1 MERSQFSE
9 RVHFSGEFEA
19 QQRPGRSALSLDKE
33 QGKELKY
40 LQKRLLSKLAS
51 TLRDYDLIAAG
62 TRVMVAISGGK
73 DSYALLCLLEK
84 FRLKKIIDFEILAV
98 HLDQAQ
104 PGYDGEPLRLWLE
117 NQGFAYRILRQDTYS
132 VVTDKIA
139 EGSTYCSLCSRLRR
153 GVLYAA
159 ASDFSC
165 LSIALGHHR
174 DDANETLLLNLF
186 YSGQLKSMPV
196 RLHSDDGRHTVIR
209 PLMGIAEADIKR
221 YAELMGFP
229 ILPCNLCGSQAGL
242 KRVRVKQ
249 LIQVLA
255 QENEKVP
262 GNMAAA
268 LGNVRP
274 SHLHDL
280 DVMQV
285 WADRSEAVRPWKG
298 KAKRAA
304 IEVET

>member
-1 MERSQFSE
+1 MDRLQ
-9 RVHFSGEFEA
+9 FSGEFESLR
-19 QQRPGRSALSLDKE
+19 RPGHSVLELDKE
-33 QGKELKY
+33 QGKELRY
-40 LQKRLLSKLAS
+40 LQKRLLSKLGS
-51 TLRDYDLIAAG
+51 TLRDYDLMVPG
-62 TRVMVAISGGK
+62 SRVMVAISGGK
-73 DSYALLCLLEK
+73 DSYALLCLLEH
-84 FRLKKIIDFEILAV
+84 FRLKKIVDFEILAV

-104 PGYDGEPLRLWLE
+104 PGYDGEPLRLWLAD
-117 NQGFAYRILRQDTYS
+117 QGFAYRILRQDTYS
-132 VVTDKIA
+132 VVTDKIG

-159 ASDFSC
+159 ASELSC
-165 LSIALGHHR
+165 PSIALGHHR

-221 YAELMGFP
+221 YSEHMGFP
-229 ILPCNLCGSQAGL
+229 ILPCNLCGSQSGL

-298 KAKRAA
+298 KTKRAA